1 MPVHDLEN
9 PVNNED
15 ESDKNNESQEKA
27 SENLSKVNLQV
38 SQISIANPQINL
50 ESDNRQAFEQQLEA
64 HKKEEEEENIT
75 GAFNVGDKVNCTN
88 IKEFHIIIKKE
99 SSTGR
104 QSQNLC

>member
-1 MPVHDLEN
+1 MKRAVQQIMSEADENNLDSRNNFMPVHDLEN

-64 HKKEEEEENIT
+64 HT
-75 GAFNVGDKVNCTN
+75 
-88 IKEFHIIIKKE
+88 
-99 SSTGR
+99 
-104 QSQNLC
+104 